1 MFRAGRVNASNQK
14 FGQRRP
20 CGQQK
25 AARARFILYSREGE
39 MKCFRRLALAG
50 SSLAVLGVWL
60 PVDAVAQEA
69 ADPVAAIQAGAPII
83 ELRARYEGVEQ
94 TGRPDDAEALTLRSR
109 IGWQTAKWSGLQALV
124 EFEDVRSLADDRYD
138 STLNGRSTFAQV
150 FDPEVTELNRAQL
163 IWTPSKDHTVT
174 LGRQR
179 INLDDQ
185 RFVGGVA
192 WRQDEQ
198 TFDAV
203 RIDAGFGSLKTT
215 YAYIA
220 HVNRIFAEAQD
231 WDSDSHLLNA
241 RYTFSDQL
249 TLAGFAYALDFTNS
263 GATAINNQSNLT
275 VGLKASGALEFG
287 SWRLDYAATA
297 ARQRDYGSS
306 LLDYSLDYR
315 LAELGAKVGEF
326 TGRAGYEQFEGNG
339 TRGFATPLGTLH
351 AFNGWSDAFVSN
363 GVKTTVDG
371 LTDLNLSVGWT
382 PAWSWETVSNVS
394 FLVRYHEFET
404 ERTGV
409 DLGSEWN
416 VSVQGAL
423 APKMNWIVK
432 YADFDG
438 AGIPPA
444 PAGRT
449 KVWFGIEFK
458 L

>member
-1 MFRAGRVNASNQK
+1 M
-14 FGQRRP
+14 
-20 CGQQK
+20 
-25 AARARFILYSREGE
+25 E
-39 MKCFRRLALAG
+39 CFRHVVLAG
-50 SSLAVLGVWL
+50 MSLAALGVCL
-60 PVDAVAQEA
+60 SASAMAQEA

-109 IGWQTAKWSGLQALV
+109 IGWQTAKWNALQALV
-124 EFEDVRSLADDRYD
+124 EFEDVRPLTDDRYD
-138 STLNGRSTFAQV
+138 STLNGRATYAQV

-163 IWTPSKDHTVT
+163 VWTPSKDYTIT

-203 RIDAGFGSLKTT
+203 RVDATLGALKAT
-215 YAYIA
+215 YAYVTQ
-220 HVNRIFAEAQD
+220 VNRIFAEAQD

-241 RYTFSDQL
+241 KYTFSDQL
-249 TLAGFAYALDFTNS
+249 ALTGFAYALDFTNA
-263 GATAINNQSNLT
+263 GATAINNQSNVT
-275 VGLKASGALEFG
+275 IGLKASGVQDFG
-287 SWRLDYAATA
+287 SWRLEYAAAA
-297 ARQRDYGSS
+297 ARQSDHGAS
-306 LLDYSLDYR
+306 LLDYTLDYGS
-315 LAELGAKVGEF
+315 AELGAKIGEF
-326 TGRAGYEQFEGNG
+326 TGRFGYEQFEGNG
-339 TRGFATPLGTLH
+339 TRGFTTPLGTLH
-351 AFNGWSDAFVSN
+351 AFNGWSDAFVAN

-371 LTDLNLSVGWT
+371 LTDLNLSVGWAPT
-382 PAWSWETVSNVS
+382 WSWEAVSNVS
-394 FLVRYHEFET
+394 FLVRYHQFEA

-409 DLGSEWN
+409 DLGSEWD

-438 AGIPPA
+438 SGIAPA
-444 PAGRT
+444 PTDRT
-449 KVWFGIEFK
+449 KVWFGLEFK